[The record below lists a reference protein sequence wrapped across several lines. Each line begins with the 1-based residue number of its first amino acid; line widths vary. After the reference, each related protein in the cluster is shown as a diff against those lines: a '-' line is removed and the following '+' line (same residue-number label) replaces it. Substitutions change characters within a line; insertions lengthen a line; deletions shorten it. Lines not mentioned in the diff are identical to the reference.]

1 MENILWLAPESILPP
16 KHGGSLRSYH
26 LIAGLS
32 RYFHI
37 KALVPLNPEALRDV
51 IDQYQISQST
61 DWIPVEKHP
70 AYLFRSFS
78 EKIKMHYRNWRHSKN
93 LKMWNGVFRD
103 WYFAPLV
110 TWYPV
115 LEQIKKNFTPE
126 YVIIEHT
133 RHAATL
139 LFARKLWPKAKIV
152 ANSHNVESVLIRQN
166 ARRDRKTAGSLKR
179 VEDYE
184 RKTLSRFDLLWTCSD
199 DDLLKY
205 QKIGVKPKKL
215 SVLPNGVDLSK
226 FVIPERGELA
236 EKPTILFTGT
246 LCYEPNI
253 QGIQWFYSFV
263 WPLIKSR
270 IPEVQLHL
278 VGLSPAEEVWNLA
291 KVDKNISI
299 SPNVPDVRP
308 YLSRSHV
315 GICPLLSGSGTR
327 LKILEAFGA
336 GVPMVSTRI
345 GAEGIC
351 ADNSTHILI
360 ANDSVSFADAVV
372 GLLENPEEAKKMRSN
387 ARKLA
392 EERYDWEII
401 VKDAAK
407 ELEALKQN
415 FRI

>member
-1 MENILWLAPESILPP
+1 MDNILWLAPESILPP
-16 KHGGSLRSYH
+16 KHGGSLRSYN

-32 RYFHI
+32 QYFHI
-37 KALVPLNPEALRDV
+37 KTLVPQNAESLREV
-51 IDQYQISQST
+51 IDQYQISQSI

-70 AYLFRSFS
+70 AYLFRSIS

-110 TWYPV
+110 TWYPI
-115 LEQIKKNFTPE
+115 LESLSRNFTPQF
-126 YVIIEHT
+126 VVIEHT

-139 LFARKLWPKAKIV
+139 LFAQKLWPKAKIV
-152 ANSHNVESVLIRQN
+152 ANSHNVESVLLRQN
-166 ARRDRKTAGSLKR
+166 ARSDRKTA
-179 VEDYE
+179 DYLNKVKNYE
-184 RKTLSRFDLLWTCSD
+184 IKILSEFDLVWTCSE

-215 SVLPNGVDLSK
+215 SVLPNGVDLRK
-226 FVIPERGELA
+226 FAISERRELA

-270 IPEVQLHL
+270 ITEVQLHL

-345 GAEGIC
+345 GAEGLY
-351 ADNSTHILI
+351 AEKSTHIVI
-360 ANDSVSFADAVV
+360 ADDSVSFADAVV
-372 GLLENPEEAKKMRSN
+372 GLLENPEEANRLRSN

-392 EERYDWEII
+392 EEKYDWEII
-401 VKDAAK
+401 VKNAA
-407 ELEALKQN
+407 LDLRQL
-415 FRI
+415 

>member
-1 MENILWLAPESILPP
+1 MKNILWLAPESILPP
-16 KHGGSLRSYH
+16 KHGGSLRSYN

-32 RYFHI
+32 QYFHI
-37 KALVPLNPEALRDV
+37 KTLVPQNAESLREV
-51 IDQYQISQST
+51 IDQYQISQSI

-70 AYLFRSFS
+70 AYLFRSIS

-110 TWYPV
+110 TWYPI
-115 LEQIKKNFTPE
+115 LESLSRNFTPQF
-126 YVIIEHT
+126 VVIEHT

-139 LFARKLWPKAKIV
+139 LFARKLWPKAKII
-152 ANSHNVESVLIRQN
+152 ANSHNVESVLLRQN
-166 ARRDRKTAGSLKR
+166 AGQDRKTAAYLKR

-184 RKTLSRFDLLWTCSD
+184 RKTLSQFDLLWTCSD

-205 QKIGVKPKKL
+205 QKIGVNPKKP
-215 SVLPNGVDLSK
+215 SVLPNGVDLRK
-226 FVIPERGELA
+226 FAISERRELA
-236 EKPTILFTGT
+236 EKPTIIFTGT

-278 VGLSPAEEVWNLA
+278 VGLSPAEEVLSLANL
-291 KVDKNISI
+291 DKDIYI
-299 SPNVPDVRP
+299 FPNVPDVQP

-327 LKILEAFGA
+327 LKILEAFAA
-336 GVPMVSTRI
+336 GLPMVSTRI
-345 GAEGIC
+345 GVEGIC
-351 ADNSTHILI
+351 AENSKHILI
-360 ANDSVSFADAVV
+360 VDDAIQFANGVV
-372 GLLENPEEAKKMRSN
+372 YLLENPEEANKMRAS

-401 VKDAAK
+401 VKNAA
-407 ELEALKQN
+407 LDLRQL
-415 FRI
+415 

>member
-1 MENILWLAPESILPP
+1 MDNILWLAP
-16 KHGGSLRSYH
+16 
-26 LIAGLS
+26 AGLS
-32 RYFHI
+32 QYFHI
-37 KALVPLNPEALRDV
+37 KTLVPQNAESLREV
-51 IDQYQISQST
+51 IDQYQISQSI

-70 AYLFRSFS
+70 AYLFRSIS
-78 EKIKMHYRNWRHSKN
+78 EKIKMHYLNWRHSKN

-110 TWYPV
+110 TWYPI
-115 LEQIKKNFTPE
+115 LESLSRNFTPQF
-126 YVIIEHT
+126 VVIEHT

-139 LFARKLWPKAKIV
+139 LFAQKLWPKAMIV
-152 ANSHNVESVLIRQN
+152 ANSHNVESVLLRQN
-166 ARRDRKTAGSLKR
+166 ARSDRKTA
-179 VEDYE
+179 DYLNKVKSYE
-184 RKTLSRFDLLWTCSD
+184 IKILSEFDLVWTCSE

-215 SVLPNGVDLSK
+215 SVLPNGVDLRK
-226 FVIPERGELA
+226 FAISERRELA

-270 IPEVQLHL
+270 IPEVRLHL
-278 VGLSPAEEVWNLA
+278 VGLYPTEEILNLA
-291 KVDKNISI
+291 NLDIDISI
-299 SPNVPDVRP
+299 FPNVPDVQP

-336 GVPMVSTRI
+336 GLPMVSTRI

-351 ADNSTHILI
+351 AENSKHILI
-360 ANDSVSFADAVV
+360 VDDAIQFANGVV
-372 GLLENPEEAKKMRSN
+372 YLLENPEEANKMRAS

-401 VKDAAK
+401 VKNAA
-407 ELEALKQN
+407 LDLRQV
-415 FRI
+415 

>member
-1 MENILWLAPESILPP
+1 MKNILWLAPESILPP
-16 KHGGSLRSYH
+16 KHGGSLRSYN

-32 RYFHI
+32 QCCHI
-37 KALVPLNPEALRDV
+37 KTLVPQNAESLRKV
-51 IDQYQISQST
+51 IDQYQISQSI

-78 EKIKMHYRNWRHSKN
+78 EKIEMHYRNWRHSKN
-93 LKMWNGVFRD
+93 LKLWNGVFRD

-110 TWYPV
+110 TWYPI
-115 LEQIKKNFTPE
+115 LEQIKKNFTPD
-126 YVIIEHT
+126 YIIIEHT

-139 LFARKLWPKAKIV
+139 LFARKLWPKSKII
-152 ANSHNVESVLIRQN
+152 ANSHNVESVLLRQN
-166 ARRDRKTAGSLKR
+166 ARPDRKTAAYLKR

-184 RKTLSRFDLLWTCSD
+184 RTTLSRFDLLWTCSD

-205 QKIGVKPKKL
+205 QKICVKPKKL
-215 SVLPNGVDLSK
+215 SVLPNGVDLRQ
-226 FVIPERGELA
+226 FAIPERRELA

-270 IPEVQLHL
+270 VPGVRLHL
-278 VGLSPAEEVWNLA
+278 VGLYPTEEILSLANL
-291 KVDKNISI
+291 DKDISI
-299 SPNVPDVRP
+299 FPNVPDVQP
-308 YLSRSHV
+308 YLSRSHA

-336 GVPMVSTRI
+336 GLPMVSTRI

-351 ADNSTHILI
+351 AENSTHILI
-360 ANDSVSFADAVV
+360 ADDAIQFVNGV
-372 GLLENPEEAKKMRSN
+372 AYLLENPEEAYRMRAS

-401 VKDAAK
+401 VKNAARD
-407 ELEALKQN
+407 LLQV
-415 FRI
+415 

>member
-1 MENILWLAPESILPP
+1 
-16 KHGGSLRSYH
+16 
-26 LIAGLS
+26 
-32 RYFHI
+32 
-37 KALVPLNPEALRDV
+37 
-51 IDQYQISQST
+51 
-61 DWIPVEKHP
+61 
-70 AYLFRSFS
+70 
-78 EKIKMHYRNWRHSKN
+78 
-93 LKMWNGVFRD
+93 
-103 WYFAPLV
+103 
-110 TWYPV
+110 
-115 LEQIKKNFTPE
+115 
-126 YVIIEHT
+126 
-133 RHAATL
+133 
-139 LFARKLWPKAKIV
+139 
-152 ANSHNVESVLIRQN
+152 VESVLIRQN